1 MASVGFRV
9 FAMLWAIVH
18 LVELLSLT
26 YFWTASPPGYFVAIL
41 SFWVLWNPDSVAS
54 LAALC
59 AVSNYKIWMEM
70 PFIPNHVLLEFLQN
84 SLVLAAA
91 FQAFIKRG
99 GGAECFRD
107 FARPVRLQVIL
118 IYHLAFLQ
126 KLNWDFLN
134 PESSCATLMYYQI
147 VDQLPLKRTI
157 LPFSLVGYLTV
168 YGALITEAAIPTL
181 LMIPRTR
188 HVGCL
193 LGFAFHT
200 LLGFHQNPGAFGFS
214 IYMMPALFLFLSSEA
229 VSSVG
234 TRLFVASDK
243 SFDVTMYRSKSKVWI
258 LSLVIN
264 WAFGFFMRLDK
275 RKWKLRE
282 IMSERVFM
290 VAVFLH
296 KKSGHIF
303 WLLCTLWMVWH
314 FVMACTKTN
323 SGMVIPGSKQR
334 VGLFI
339 TFSMMAFNAAN
350 PHIGG
355 KTHMSLS
362 MFSNLKTELN
372 PNHLF
377 IKPLRLMPYQ
387 DDMIKIINM
396 KPSLFQFQGW
406 IVNPT
411 SIHHLYNDS
420 RDNWVLPLFE
430 LRRLVNM
437 YKKPL
442 QVVFEYQ
449 DGRRVVATRDS
460 QGNESPSF
468 VFEAP
473 SYWEEKFVWM
483 YRRNSF
489 DGPNMCDRERQRYQS
504 QN

>member
-188 HVGCL
+188 
-193 LGFAFHT
+193 
-200 LLGFHQNPGAFGFS
+200 
-214 IYMMPALFLFLSSEA
+214 MWA
-229 VSSVG
+229 VCWDLHF
-234 TRLFVASDK
+234 TR
-243 SFDVTMYRSKSKVWI
+243 
-258 LSLVIN
+258 SL
-264 WAFGFFMRLDK
+264 A
-275 RKWKLRE
+275 
-282 IMSERVFM
+282 
-290 VAVFLH
+290 
-296 KKSGHIF
+296 
-303 WLLCTLWMVWH
+303 
-314 FVMACTKTN
+314 
-323 SGMVIPGSKQR
+323 
-334 VGLFI
+334 
-339 TFSMMAFNAAN
+339 
-350 PHIGG
+350 
-355 KTHMSLS
+355 
-362 MFSNLKTELN
+362 
-372 PNHLF
+372 F
-377 IKPLRLMPYQ
+377 IKTLAR
-387 DDMIKIINM
+387 
-396 KPSLFQFQGW
+396 SAFQF
-406 IVNPT
+406 I
-411 SIHHLYNDS
+411 
-420 RDNWVLPLFE
+420 
-430 LRRLVNM
+430 
-437 YKKPL
+437 
-442 QVVFEYQ
+442 
-449 DGRRVVATRDS
+449 
-460 QGNESPSF
+460 
-468 VFEAP
+468 
-473 SYWEEKFVWM
+473 
-483 YRRNSF
+483 
-489 DGPNMCDRERQRYQS
+489 
-504 QN
+504 